1 MNTVLEVANVE
12 KYYGNKGNL
21 TKALDKISFQVEEG
35 EFVGIMGASG
45 SGKTTLLNCLST
57 IDRITSGKIVVD
69 DVDITRLK
77 GNHLNRFRR
86 EELGFIFQDFNLL
99 DTLTAYENI
108 ALALTIQRV
117 KPGKIEKD
125 VKKVA
130 EQLGITAVLNKYPY
144 EMSGGQKQRVACARA
159 IVGNPKLVLADE
171 PTKKVA
177 EQLGITAVLN
187 KYPYEMSGGQKQRVA
202 CARAIVGNPKLVLAD
217 EPTGALDSKAARM
230 LLENFQFMNQKL
242 GATILMVTHDA
253 FTASYADRI
262 LFIKDGKLFNELH
275 RGEDSRK
282 EFFGR
287 IIEVVTLLGGELN
300 DVI

>member
-1 MNTVLEVANVE
+1 MDE
-12 KYYGNKGNL
+12 
-21 TKALDKISFQVEEG
+21 
-35 EFVGIMGASG
+35 
-45 SGKTTLLNCLST
+45 
-57 IDRITSGKIVVD
+57 
-69 DVDITRLK
+69 VDITRLK
-77 GNHLNRFRR
+77 GNQLNRFRR

-117 KPGKIEKD
+117 KPQKIQKD
-125 VKKVA
+125 VAKIA
-130 EQLGITAVLNKYPY
+130 E
-144 EMSGGQKQRVACARA
+144 E
-159 IVGNPKLVLADE
+159 
-171 PTKKVA
+171 
-177 EQLGITAVLN
+177 LGITAVLN

-230 LLENFQFMNQKL
+230 LLENFQFMNQTL

-275 RGEDSRK
+275 RGGNSRK